1 MASAYTRLHS
11 LVKAEFGELSVAE
24 ERLVKSVVSG
34 IAADCAEGIERPFSL
49 EQISEEDQAFR
60 VRVQVLRWLC
70 LDRSGATLVE
80 AKGVHVRHAY
90 IVGRLDLSYVN
101 LRFPLTLTDCVLHDG
116 VTFTQADLRAL
127 SLDGSHCGPIDGTQA
142 VVRGSLTMRDGFI
155 AAGQVRL
162 SGASVHGSLEMSDG
176 RFLNKGGDAIV
187 ANGLGV
193 AGSLL
198 MDKTF
203 LAEGSVRLVG
213 ATVGKMFVCSGAR
226 FVNAGGEAL
235 SADGM
240 RVGSSILFDRKFR
253 AWGEVRMLGA
263 QVHGD
268 LSCRG
273 ARMLNPRGDA
283 LSADGVRVHGSIN
296 LNRGFRA
303 IGRVRLIGAEVKRD
317 LTCRDAWLRNHGGDA
332 LVADRSAIRGNVYFD
347 GNFACNALVQVR
359 ASRVGGDMHFLS
371 CRFHGTGPTGLMAE
385 NVQVE
390 GKFSWK
396 GIQLANETTL
406 NLSYA
411 SVSQLAD
418 DEDSWPRAGRL
429 ILNGF
434 GYRAIVEGPSDA
446 RRRLVWVQ
454 RQPSKPFYTQ
464 PYDQLASVLQR
475 AGYDGEAT
483 QVAIARED
491 AKLKYG
497 DLSVLSMLQQAFLK
511 YFGDYG
517 YRPHH
522 RAMKWAIFFVVI
534 GTFVFYF
541 GFEAHQ
547 FSPTRERVYLD
558 DMYVVQGLLPED
570 YPAFN
575 PLVYS
580 IDALV
585 PFLELHQEE
594 YWLPNA
600 NRRCG
605 IGDTRLPCGSM
616 LRIYL
621 WLHIVMGWVV
631 TTLFAIGFS
640 GVVKKS

>member
-11 LVKAEFGELSVAE
+11 LAKAEFGELSAAE
-24 ERLVKSVVSG
+24 EGLVKAVVSG
-34 IAADCAEGIERPFSL
+34 VAAECSENT
-49 EQISEEDQAFR
+49 EQPLTLDQLSEENEAFR

-90 IVGRLDLSYVN
+90 IVGRLDLSYVS
-101 LRFPLTLTDCVLHDG
+101 LRFPLTLTDCVLRDG
-116 VTFTQADLRAL
+116 ATFTQADLRAL
-127 SLDGSHCGPIDGTQA
+127 SLDGSRCGPIDGTQA
-142 VVRGSLTMRDGFI
+142 VVRGSLTMRDGFV
-155 AAGQVRL
+155 ASGQVRL

-176 RFLNKGGDAIV
+176 QFLNRGGDAIV
-187 ANGLGV
+187 ANGLSV

-198 MDKTF
+198 MDKKF

-213 ATVGKMFVCSGAR
+213 ATVGKMWVCSGAR
-226 FVNAGGEAL
+226 FINPRGEAL
-235 SADGM
+235 CADGM
-240 RVGSSILFDRKFR
+240 RVGRSILFDRKFR

-263 QVHGD
+263 QVRGD

-273 ARMLNPRGDA
+273 ARFLNPRGDA

-303 IGRVRLIGAEVKRD
+303 FGRVRLVGADVKRD
-317 LTCRDAWLRNHGGDA
+317 LTCRDAMLRNYDGDA

-347 GNFACNALVQVR
+347 GAFSCNSVLQFRAARIGGDLQLRNCNFYGNR
-359 ASRVGGDMHFLS
+359 AS
-371 CRFHGTGPTGLMAE
+371 GLVAE

-390 GKFSWK
+390 GKFYWK
-396 GIQLANETTL
+396 AIQLVEETML

-411 SVSQLAD
+411 SVSQMAD
-418 DEDSWPRAGRL
+418 DEESWPSAGRL

-434 GYRAIVEGPSDA
+434 SYRTIIEGPYDA
-446 RRRLVWVQ
+446 RRRLAWLA
-454 RQPSKPFYTQ
+454 RQASKPFYTQ
-464 PYDQLASVLQR
+464 PYDQLVSVLQR

-483 QVAIARED
+483 QIAIARED

-497 DLSVLSMLQQAFLK
+497 ELGLLNSLQQAFLK

-522 RAMKWAIFFVVI
+522 RAMKWAIFFVVLGAI
-534 GTFVFYF
+534 VFHLGY
-541 GFEAHQ
+541 GANL

-558 DMYVVQGLLPED
+558 DMYLVQGLLPED

-575 PLVYS
+575 SLVYS

-585 PFLELHQEE
+585 PFLELHQED

-600 NRRCG
+600 NRRCDLSG
-605 IGDTRLPCGSM
+605 IRLGCGSI
-616 LRIYL
+616 LRIYH

-640 GVVKKS
+640 GVLKKS